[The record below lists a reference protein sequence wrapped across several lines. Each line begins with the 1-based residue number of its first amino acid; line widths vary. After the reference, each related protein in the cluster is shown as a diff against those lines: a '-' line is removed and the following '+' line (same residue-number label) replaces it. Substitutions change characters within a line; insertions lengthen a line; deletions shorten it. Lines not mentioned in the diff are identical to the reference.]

1 MNQTEPVSLQ
11 LKTGGIPVPLA
22 FITSGGKIY
31 LASQMKGSRWPS
43 LVLRSGLATILAETG
58 ESRYAATLV
67 SNKVEKEKIMDM
79 FVSKYGVANTGKW
92 YGKNYRMIELI
103 PVKDAPPGIVQEN
116 YYNWLESEFDSIAEE
131 YDQHIYGNLV
141 NTLLRE
147 RSVQLL
153 RETFPHGERLLEIG
167 CGTGTET
174 LEMLRDGHEVVAA
187 DISRNMLMRLQA
199 KAEKEGLGTLLK
211 VVKINAENVSDLV
224 QIFGKH
230 SFGGIYSTYG
240 ALNCVADIS
249 KIPGAFHDLLND
261 SGSLVLGIYNR
272 LCLSEIM
279 GYAMK
284 LKFRN
289 AISRLK
295 SMALEGDSRFC
306 IDVYAYTWMEIRNR
320 FREYFTMENAEGVP
334 VFIPPSNFVGYV
346 EKFSR
351 KLDQVKRL
359 DGWFGKRWPFNV
371 LGDHFLAV
379 LKPVG

>member
-1 MNQTEPVSLQ
+1 MIQMEPLSLQ
-11 LKTGGIPVPLA
+11 LKTGGKPVSLA
-22 FITSGGKIY
+22 FVRGGGKIY
-31 LASQMKGSRWPS
+31 LASQVKGSRWPS
-43 LVLRSGLATILAETG
+43 LILRSGLATILTETG

-67 SNKVEKEKIMDM
+67 SNPVEKEKLMGL
-79 FVSKYGVANTGKW
+79 FVNKYGVANTGKW
-92 YGKNYRMIELI
+92 YGKNYRMIRLS
-103 PVKDAPPGIVQEN
+103 PVKDVPAGIMQEN

-131 YDQHIYGNLV
+131 YDHHIYGNLV

-147 RSVQLL
+147 RSVHLL
-153 RETFPHGERLLEIG
+153 RETFQHGERLLEVG

-187 DISRNMLMRLQA
+187 DISRNMLKRLQA
-199 KAEKEGLGTLLK
+199 KAEGEGLGSLLK
-211 VVKINAENVSDLV
+211 IVKINAENVSELV

-240 ALNCVADIS
+240 ALNCVADFS
-249 KIPGAFHDLLND
+249 KIPGAFHDLLNG
-261 SGSLVLGIYNR
+261 SGNLVLGIYNR
-272 LCLSEIM
+272 LCLSEVM

-284 LKFRN
+284 LKFKN
-289 AISRLK
+289 ALSRLK

-306 IDVYAYTWMEIRNR
+306 IDVYAYSLMEIRNR
-320 FREYFTMENAEGVP
+320 FHEYFTMENLEGVP

-351 KLDQVKRL
+351 KLDLIKRL
-359 DGWFGKRWPFNV
+359 DSFFGKKWPFNM